1 MPHFGL
7 IDEEKLGPIQ
17 GPLMRS
23 RLHIRGGRRRIISGD
38 IANGILALYDA
49 LTSAMDFHLAS
60 HPELRDRL
68 IGAGEDILADRNIF
82 LAFQKLGII
91 PGDLEWQELDFA
103 VQMALERNMGDYD
116 WRKLMGKLEACY
128 IRLEAA
134 PFDEGALPAFKPE
147 PFLSAKNKP

>member
-49 LTSAMDFHLAS
+49 LTSAMDFYLAS
-60 HPELRDRL
+60 HQELRDRL
-68 IGAGEDILADRNIF
+68 IGAGEDILSDRNLF
-82 LAFQKLGII
+82 LAFQKNGII
-91 PGDLEWQELDFA
+91 PDNFEWQELDFA
-103 VQMALERNMGDYD
+103 VQLALGRNMGNYN
-116 WRKLMGKLEACY
+116 WRKLAGKLEECY

-134 PFDEGALPAFKPE
+134 PFDEGALPAPQPE
-147 PFLSAKNKP
+147 PFLPGKTA